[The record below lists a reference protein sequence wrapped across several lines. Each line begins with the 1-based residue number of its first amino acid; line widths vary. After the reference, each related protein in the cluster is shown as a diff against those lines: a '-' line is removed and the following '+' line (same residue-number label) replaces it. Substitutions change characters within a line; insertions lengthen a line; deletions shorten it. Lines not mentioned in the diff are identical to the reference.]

1 MRLKRCNPLKEDD
14 PVSQAIDEILRNG
27 FGAVIVKEDGTYAG
41 WIDDRNIRMGIKN
54 PKRVKVKSAMVKA
67 PAVKEGELKDVE
79 RLLKLFLAGH
89 FKGLP
94 VVDER
99 GKVKG
104 CITRADLL
112 YHLLEEGL
120 VPNISVNA
128 IMSTPVYTVDENETL
143 GKVKRLMK
151 ELGIHRV
158 VVTSK
163 GKVEG
168 VLSTYD
174 FLMFLEKPRERQS
187 LQLVETVKRPDDLVI
202 KHFVREPLVM
212 VDELE
217 SLPSLVREMAEKE
230 VSSAVVSREGKPVGI
245 ITAHDIF
252 KVVLGLTSPK
262 PRVDVVGL
270 SGEDL
275 YFYEDIVEAFSR
287 ILEKFSKSFEFSPL
301 VVRIKKGKSTY
312 QASLSVEADN
322 VPIRLRE
329 EDYTLERV
337 IGKLAKAL
345 EKHLRKLHDKI
356 VKGKGRRE
364 RGEVELPEQVEY
376 L

>member
-1 MRLKRCNPLKEDD
+1 MKVKPCNPLGEEE
-14 PVSQAIDEILRNG
+14 PVSKAIDEILRNG

-54 PKRVKVKSAMVKA
+54 PKKVKVRSAMVKA
-67 PAVKEGELKDVE
+67 PAVKEKELSDIE

-94 VVDER
+94 VVDEK

-112 YHLLEEGL
+112 YKLLEQGL

-202 KHFVREPLVM
+202 KHFIREPLVM

-230 VSSAVVSREGKPVGI
+230 VSSAVVVKEGRPVGVV
-245 ITAHDIF
+245 TAHDIF
-252 KVVLGLTSPK
+252 KLVLGLTSPK
-262 PRVDVVGL
+262 PRVHVVGL

-275 YFYEDIVEAFSR
+275 YFYEDIVEAFTKV
-287 ILEKFSKSFEFSPL
+287 LEKFSKSFEFGPL
-301 VVRIKKGKSTY
+301 LIRIKKGKSTY

-322 VPIRLRE
+322 IPIRLRE
-329 EDYTLERV
+329 EDYTLEGV
-337 IGKLAKAL
+337 IAKLEKAL
-345 EKHLRKLHDKI
+345 DKQLRKMHDRA
-356 VKGKGRRE
+356 VKGKKE
-364 RGEVELPEQVEY
+364 RGRVEMVENVEY